1 MRGYPNANFAN
12 GANQRCTHRRDA
24 MTFASKREQSRIYSS
39 YAEREQIVRIK
50 LRLYTMYPAWPLTIN
65 HDFVATDKSI
75 ENSDIFLPVIKHQFF
90 YIADY

>member
-1 MRGYPNANFAN
+1 MLTAFGMPCRGEPSVRPFFVWCRVCPNTFGYPNAN

-50 LRLYTMYPAWPLTIN
+50 LRLYTMYLA
-65 HDFVATDKSI
+65 
-75 ENSDIFLPVIKHQFF
+75 
-90 YIADY
+90 